1 MTRTAAT
8 AFSRS
13 LDLPPAARL
22 GLLCVLGGL
31 AVGVALS
38 LAWHFALADL
48 AAPPPLTYDLV
59 IPPGTADMVSR
70 GAAPPSIPTS
80 LTFSPDDTLHIV
92 NQDSAPHQVGQIV
105 VQPGQ
110 EARFPLSFYAPAGQ
124 TSRLL
129 CTFHPGS
136 VLELSVK
143 PPRSAGS
150 VLLPALVIGLPLG
163 LAAFAVVGVTSRLD
177 SSSDGGEIE
186 ASARV

>member
-1 MTRTAAT
+1 MKRTALV
-8 AFSRS
+8 FPSHG
-13 LDLPPAARL
+13 LQLPPAART

-31 AVGVALS
+31 GVGLVLS

-48 AAPPPLTYDLV
+48 TAPPRMTYDLV
-59 IPPGTADMVSR
+59 RPPGTAEMVSR

-92 NQDSAPHQVGQIV
+92 NQDSVAHQVGQFV

-110 EARFPLSFYAPAGQ
+110 EGRFPLSFYAPPGQ

-150 VLLPALVIGLPLG
+150 VVLPALVLGLPIGL
-163 LAAFAVVGVTSRLD
+163 
-177 SSSDGGEIE
+177 
-186 ASARV
+186 